1 MKKETKYKLR
11 RIMLLYI
18 PTLIIYIGMFDYG
31 IWQACG
37 R

>member
-1 MKKETKYKLR
+1 MKKEIKYKLR

-18 PTLIIYIGMFDYG
+18 PVYLMYVSSFVYG

-37 R
+37 K

>member
-1 MKKETKYKLR
+1 MKKEIKYKLR

-18 PTLIIYIGMFDYG
+18 PTLIMYIGMFDYG